1 MIDLH
6 LFIKLLVCQVQVSKA
21 ICASD
26 YSFNY
31 LNLFKF

>member
-1 MIDLH
+1 MERGLSQI
-6 LFIKLLVCQVQVSKA
+6 QVSKA
-21 ICASD
+21 IYASD